1 MEGPEAAVA
10 IVRTRD
16 TNPSVLLMRR
26 TERDGDSWSG
36 HWSFPGGRREPED
49 ADILQTALRELEEE
63 CAVHLGRA
71 NLEVALPHKTARR
84 RTGRF
89 LTVAPFVFHVDSRP
103 AVALDPQEAV
113 EALWIPVSTLLDPA
127 SHILCPAPGWPAE
140 ALFPAIALNGAPLW
154 GFTYRL
160 ITDWLSLGPPPEAVE
175 QAGFQAATLILEF
188 LLSHGL
194 KLRRQ
199 WEDRNIGQ
207 GGDARAA
214 KVAEV
219 EGLVPAAEVLA
230 EFTRSWQGIPPLN
243 RLEIQPDHI
252 RIMGLAY
259 EEYLI
264 QSVAGVT

>member
-1 MEGPEAAVA
+1 MEEAEAAVA

-16 TNPSVLLMRR
+16 AHPSVLLMRR
-26 TERDGDSWSG
+26 AERDSDSWSG

-49 ADILQTALRELEEE
+49 ADPLQTALRELEEE
-63 CAVHLGRA
+63 CSVHLGRA
-71 NLEVALPHKTARR
+71 NLEIALPHKTARR

-113 EALWIPVSTLLDPA
+113 EALWIPLSTLLDPA
-127 SHILCPAPGWPAE
+127 CHILCSVPRWPAE
-140 ALFPAIALNGAPLW
+140 TLFPAIALNGAPLW

-160 ITDWLSLGPPPEAVE
+160 ITDWLNLGPGPEAAR

-194 KLRRQ
+194 QLRRQ
-199 WEDRNIGQ
+199 WEDRNLGQ
-207 GGDARAA
+207 GADTRVA

-219 EGLVPAAEVLA
+219 KGSIPAAPVLA
-230 EFTRSWQGIPPLN
+230 EFSRSWRGVPPLN
-243 RLEIQPDHI
+243 RLEIQPDYI
-252 RIMGLAY
+252 RIIGLAY

-264 QSVAGVT
+264 QAIH